1 MSGSEEGGSHLMLS
15 NENVFM
21 LCFMCSHLGAEQGD
35 ITMTWICYNVSAGH
49 QMQYQS
55 EFKKK

>member
-1 MSGSEEGGSHLMLS
+1 MLS